1 MQGNARRMLPF
12 AGVVLASIWLVSRI
26 SSTGDWAYDSWKAV
40 GPLAHGHVGSYLDA
54 KLLMGPL
61 PPLLEAPF
69 AAIPGGD
76 FLTVYKWACIP
87 PLLVAGACGL
97 YVAAVAGRRGASRL
111 TQAVLA
117 FLFLVNPL
125 TAAALE
131 AGHPEEILTAA
142 LAVAAVAAA
151 GEGRNRRAAVLLGL
165 ALASKQ
171 WAVIAILP
179 VLMALP
185 DRRLRAGVTAVGLA
199 VLLTLPGLL
208 ASPGGFSD
216 VHTVAAQTGRVVSPL
231 NVWYPISPEVT
242 EFVGRGPEA
251 MAVHI
256 RRPPGA
262 VSALSHPLIV
272 LLAFAVPL
280 ALAFRRKRFALSASE
295 AMALLA
301 LLALLRCALD
311 CLDNVYYHLPLL
323 LALIGWDA
331 VAARGLTLRTLL
343 GAAAAF
349 VFVHWSLNLD
359 DAADVTAFGYA
370 YLALAIPAGVA
381 IGLSLIHKPEF
392 SLDEVQISGI
402 KEPAQQPINAL

>member
-1 MQGNARRMLPF
+1 MAANARRMLPF
-12 AGVVLASIWLVSRI
+12 AGVVLASIWMVSRI

-40 GPLAHGHVGSYLDA
+40 GPLADGHVGDYLAA

-69 AAIPGGD
+69 AALPAGD
-76 FLTVYKWACIP
+76 FLTVYKWACIS

-97 YVAAVAGRRGASRL
+97 YLAAVAGRRGAARL
-111 TQAVLA
+111 TQGLLA
-117 FLFLVNPL
+117 LLFLVNPL
-125 TAAALE
+125 TIAALD
-131 AGHPEEILTAA
+131 AGHPEEVMTAA

-185 DRRLRAGVTAVGLA
+185 DRRLRAAGVAAGIALV
-199 VLLTLPGLL
+199 LTLPGFL

-216 VHTVAAQTGRVVSPL
+216 VHAVAAQTGRVVTPL
-231 NVWYPISPEVT
+231 NVWYPVSPEVT
-242 EFVGRGPEA
+242 EVVGRGSA
-251 MAVHI
+251 TVVTHV
-256 RRPPGA
+256 RRPPEA

-272 LLAFAVPL
+272 LLTFAVPL
-280 ALAFRRKRFALSASE
+280 GLAIKRRRFALSGSE

-311 CLDNVYYHLPLL
+311 CLDNVYYHLPML

-331 VAARGLTLRTLL
+331 LAARGLPLRTLL

-349 VFVHWSLNLD
+349 VFVRWSLDLS

-370 YLALAIPAGVA
+370 YLALALSAGMA
-381 IGLSLIHKPEF
+381 IALSLRRKPEF

-402 KEPAQQPINAL
+402 KETSQRPINAL

>member
-1 MQGNARRMLPF
+1 MGGAAKRVLPF
-12 AGVVLASIWLVSRI
+12 AGVVLAGVWLVSRI
-26 SSTGDWAYDSWKAV
+26 SSTGDWEYDSWKAV
-40 GPLAHGHVGSYLDA
+40 GPLAHGHVGDYLAA

-69 AAIPGGD
+69 AAIPQGD
-76 FLTVYKWACIP
+76 FLTVYQWACIP
-87 PLLVAGACGL
+87 PLLVAGVCGL
-97 YVAAVAGRRGASRL
+97 YVAAVAGRRGASSL
-111 TQAVLA
+111 TQVLLA
-117 FLFLVNPL
+117 SLFLVNPL
-125 TAAALE
+125 TVAALE

-151 GEGRNRRAAVLLGL
+151 GEGKAWRAALLLGL

-171 WAVIAILP
+171 WAVIAIFP

-185 DRRLRAGVTAVGLA
+185 DRRLRAAGIAAGIAV
-199 VLLTLPGLL
+199 VLTLPGFL
-208 ASPGGFSD
+208 AAPGGFSD
-216 VHTVAAQTGRVVSPL
+216 VHAVAAQTGRVVSPL
-231 NVWYPISPEVT
+231 NVWYPISSEVPEV
-242 EFVGRGPEA
+242 VGRGQEA
-251 MAVHI
+251 VVAHV
-256 RRPPGA
+256 RRPPEA
-262 VSALSHPLIV
+262 ISALSHPLIV

-280 ALAFRRKRFALSASE
+280 ALVFKRRRFGLAASE

-301 LLALLRCALD
+301 LLALLRCVLD

-331 VAARGLTLRTLL
+331 VAARGLPLRTLL

-359 DAADVTAFGYA
+359 NAADVTAFSYA
-370 YLALAIPAGVA
+370 YLALVIPAGVA
-381 IGLSLIHKPEF
+381 IALSLLQKPEF

-402 KEPAQQPINAL
+402 KEPAQRPINAL

>member
-1 MQGNARRMLPF
+1 MGAKARRMLPF
-12 AGVVLASIWLVSRI
+12 AGVVLASVWLVSRI
-26 SSTGDWAYDSWKAV
+26 SSTGDWGYDSWKAV
-40 GPLAHGHVGSYLDA
+40 GPLAHGHVGDYLAA

-69 AAIPGGD
+69 AALSGGD
-76 FLTVYKWACIP
+76 FLTAYKWACIP

-97 YVAAVAGRRGASRL
+97 YLAAVAGRRGASPVTRFL
-111 TQAVLA
+111 LA
-117 FLFLVNPL
+117 SLFLVNPL
-125 TAAALE
+125 TIAALD
-131 AGHPEEILTAA
+131 AGHPEEVLTAA
-142 LAVAAVAAA
+142 LAIAAVAAA
-151 GEGRNRRAAVLLGL
+151 GEGRNRRAAILLGL

-185 DRRLRAGVTAVGLA
+185 DRRLRAAGIAAGVAA
-199 VLLTLPGLL
+199 LLTLPGLL
-208 ASPGGFSD
+208 AAPGGFAD
-216 VHTVAAQTGRVVSPL
+216 VHGVAAQTGRVVTPL

-242 EFVGRGPEA
+242 EVVGRGPA
-251 MAVHI
+251 KVVAQV
-256 RRPPGA
+256 RRPPEA

-280 ALAFRRKRFALSASE
+280 ALAIKRRSFALSGSE

-311 CLDNVYYHLPLL
+311 CLDNVYYHLPML

-331 VAARGLTLRTLL
+331 LDARGIPLRALL
-343 GAAAAF
+343 GTAAAF
-349 VFVHWSLNLD
+349 VFVRWSLNLD
-359 DAADVTAFGYA
+359 DAADVAAFGYA
-370 YLALAIPAGVA
+370 YLALALTAGAA
-381 IGLSLIHKPEF
+381 IVLSFRRKPEF

-402 KEPAQQPINAL
+402 KETAQRPINAL

>member
-1 MQGNARRMLPF
+1 MLPF

-26 SSTGDWAYDSWKAV
+26 TSTGDWGYDSWKAV
-40 GPLAHGHVGSYLDA
+40 GPLTHGHVGDYFTA

-69 AAIPGGD
+69 AAIPHGD
-76 FLTVYKWACIP
+76 FLTVYQWACIP

-111 TQAVLA
+111 TQVLLA
-117 FLFLVNPL
+117 SLFLVNPL
-125 TAAALE
+125 TTAALG
-131 AGHPEEILTAA
+131 AGHPEEVLTAA

-185 DRRLRAGVTAVGLA
+185 DRRLRVAGIAAGIAIV
-199 VLLTLPGLL
+199 LTLPGFL
-208 ASPGGFSD
+208 AAPGGFSD
-216 VHTVAAQTGRVVSPL
+216 VHSVAAQTGRVVTPL
-231 NVWYPISPEVT
+231 NVWFPISPEVA
-242 EFVGRGPEA
+242 EVVGQGPA
-251 MAVHI
+251 TTVAHV
-256 RRPPGA
+256 RRPPEV

-272 LLAFAVPL
+272 LLAFALPL
-280 ALAFRRKRFALSASE
+280 ALAFKRRSFALGASE

-331 VAARGLTLRTLL
+331 LAARGLPLRTLL

-359 DAADVTAFGYA
+359 DAADVVAFNYG
-370 YLALAIPAGVA
+370 YLALVIPAGVA
-381 IGLSLIHKPEF
+381 IGLSLLQKPEF
-392 SLDEVQISGI
+392 SLDEVQISG
-402 KEPAQQPINAL
+402 